1 MIRTVIADDE
11 PLARERMRQLL
22 RNHADI
28 QILAEC
34 VDGRETVDAIRAHL
48 PDLVF
53 LDVRMPEM
61 DAFGVIEEIG
71 AEHFPEVV
79 FVTAYDQYAVR
90 AFEVRALDYLLKPI
104 GRERFARALER
115 ARSRMN
121 GNGHGAGAAEQGE
134 LAQKLRSLIDE
145 AKTEPEYLERLLIRK
160 GERMVLV
167 RLDEVDWIDGA
178 GNYLELHAGKTTY
191 LLRHTLSGLE
201 SRLDPHSFL
210 RIHRSTIVNVDR
222 ISELH
227 PTFAGDYVVTL
238 RDGTQLSLSR
248 TYRGKVEQLAGRSAR
263 A

>member
-11 PLARERMRQLL
+11 PLARERLRQLL
-22 RNHADI
+22 RNHADV

-34 VDGRETVDAIRAHL
+34 VDGREAVDAIRAHL

-53 LDVRMPEM
+53 LDDRMPEM

-71 AEHFPEVV
+71 AEDFPDVV

-104 GRERFARALER
+104 GRERFGRAMDR
-115 ARSRMN
+115 ARSRATN
-121 GNGHGAGAAEQGE
+121 GNGTEQGE

-145 AKTEPEYLERLLIRK
+145 AKNEPEYLERLLIRK

-191 LLRHTLSGLE
+191 LLRHTLSG
-201 SRLDPHSFL
+201 SRRGSTRTPSCASTA
-210 RIHRSTIVNVDR
+210 RRSST
-222 ISELH
+222 S
-227 PTFAGDYVVTL
+227 TG
-238 RDGTQLSLSR
+238 SR
-248 TYRGKVEQLAGRSAR
+248 SSTRPSPATTS
-263 A
+263 

>member
-11 PLARERMRQLL
+11 PLARERLRQLL
-22 RNHADI
+22 RNHADV

-34 VDGRETVDAIRAHL
+34 VDGREAVDAIRAHL

-71 AEHFPEVV
+71 AEDFPDVV

-104 GRERFARALER
+104 GRERFGRAMDR
-115 ARSRMN
+115 ARSRATN
-121 GNGHGAGAAEQGE
+121 GNGTEQGE

-145 AKTEPEYLERLLIRK
+145 AKNEPEYLERLLIRK

-201 SRLDPHSFL
+201 ARLDPHAFL

-248 TYRGKVEQLAGRSAR
+248 TYRGKVEQLAGRAAR

>member
-11 PLARERMRQLL
+11 PLARERLRQLL
-22 RNHADI
+22 RNHADV

-34 VDGRETVDAIRAHL
+34 VDGREAVDAIRAHL

-71 AEHFPEVV
+71 AEDFPNVV

-104 GRERFARALER
+104 GRERFARAMDR
-115 ARSRMN
+115 ARSRAVN
-121 GNGHGAGAAEQGE
+121 GNGGEQGE

-145 AKTEPEYLERLLIRK
+145 AKNEPEYLERLLIRK

-201 SRLDPHSFL
+201 SRLDPHAFL

-248 TYRGKVEQLAGRSAR
+248 TYRGKVEQLAGRAAR

>member
-1 MIRTVIADDE
+1 
-11 PLARERMRQLL
+11 
-22 RNHADI
+22 
-28 QILAEC
+28 
-34 VDGRETVDAIRAHL
+34 
-48 PDLVF
+48 
-53 LDVRMPEM
+53 
-61 DAFGVIEEIG
+61 
-71 AEHFPEVV
+71 
-79 FVTAYDQYAVR
+79 
-90 AFEVRALDYLLKPI
+90 
-104 GRERFARALER
+104 
-115 ARSRMN
+115 MN
-121 GNGHGAGAAEQGE
+121 GNGHGAAEQGE

-227 PTFAGDYVVTL
+227 PTFAGDYVVTR

-248 TYRGKVEQLAGRSAR
+248 TYRGKVEQLAGRAAR

>member
-11 PLARERMRQLL
+11 PLARERLRQLL
-22 RNHADI
+22 RNHADV

-34 VDGRETVDAIRAHL
+34 VDGREAVDAIRAHL

-71 AEHFPEVV
+71 AEDFPDVV

-104 GRERFARALER
+104 GRERFARAMDR
-115 ARSRMN
+115 ARSRAAN
-121 GNGHGAGAAEQGE
+121 GNGGEQGE

-145 AKTEPEYLERLLIRK
+145 AKNEPEYLERLLIRK

-201 SRLDPHSFL
+201 SRLDPHAFL

-248 TYRGKVEQLAGRSAR
+248 TYRGKVEQLAGRAAR

>member
-1 MIRTVIADDE
+1 MIRTIIADDE
-11 PLARERMRQLL
+11 PLARERLRQLL
-22 RNHADI
+22 RNHADV

-53 LDVRMPEM
+53 LDVRMPEV
-61 DAFGVIEEIG
+61 DAFGVIAEIG
-71 AEHFPEVV
+71 AEDFPDVV

-104 GRERFARALER
+104 GRERFARALDRVR
-115 ARSRMN
+115 ARVGN
-121 GNGHGAGAAEQGE
+121 GNGAEGGE
-134 LAQKLRSLIDE
+134 FAQRLRSLIDE
-145 AKTEPEYLERLLIRK
+145 AKTEPQYLERLLIRK

-201 SRLDPHSFL
+201 SRLDPRSFL

>member
-11 PLARERMRQLL
+11 PLARERLRQLL
-22 RNHADI
+22 RNHADV

-71 AEHFPEVV
+71 ADDFPEVV

-104 GRERFARALER
+104 GRERFGRALER
-115 ARSRMN
+115 ARARVSN
-121 GNGHGAGAAEQGE
+121 GQGAERGE

-145 AKTEPEYLERLLIRK
+145 AKAEPEYLERLLIRK

-201 SRLDPHSFL
+201 TRLDPHSFL

-222 ISELH
+222 IAELH

-248 TYRGKVEQLAGRSAR
+248 TYRGKVEQLAGRAAR